1 MGEHLADR
9 AAVTISLADPR
20 SAESL
25 FLSDHSWAELNRL
38 YGDVDRAEFFA
49 LDFSGPGSAFVV
61 ARQNGRAVGCGAIR
75 PLAPG
80 VAEVKRIFVEPEVRH
95 LGIGREIISV
105 LETVARDLGYTALQ
119 LETGLRQPAAI
130 RLYEKAG
137 YQRIPVY
144 GQYRDDPLS
153 VCFGKVLAIGP
164 QPKYIGE

>member
-1 MGEHLADR
+1 LGEHIADTST
-9 AAVTISLADPR
+9 VTIALADPR
-20 SAESL
+20 SAECL
-25 FLSDHSWAELNRL
+25 LLTDHSWAELNRL

-49 LDFSGPGSAFVV
+49 LDFSGAGSAFVV
-61 ARQNGRAVGCGAIR
+61 ARQNGRAVGCGAFR
-75 PLAPG
+75 PFAPG

-95 LGIGREIISV
+95 LGIGRKIMSI

-153 VCFGKVLAIGP
+153 VCFGKVLTIGAASEA
-164 QPKYIGE
+164 QR